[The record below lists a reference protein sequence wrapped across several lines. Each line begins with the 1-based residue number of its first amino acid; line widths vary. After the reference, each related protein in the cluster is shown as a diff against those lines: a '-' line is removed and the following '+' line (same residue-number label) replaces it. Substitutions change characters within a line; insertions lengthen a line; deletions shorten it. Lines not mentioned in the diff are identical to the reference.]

1 MMNFDCFDQLYPS
14 SRYPV
19 MARRGMVCTG
29 SALASA
35 AGLEILR
42 QGGNAMDAAIATAA
56 ALTVAAL
63 AFSCIPVYRYQYA
76 TAWIPIAV
84 GCLGVL
90 LAAYFFWFQPVRMQ
104 KRAAA
109 VFQKN
114 RFWQQRCKISFY
126 RDSVC
131 CETAYEKISGYWS
144 DYYACYECPAY
155 LVVAGGWDRHLLIV
169 DKKQLS
175 PGQREAVSAH
185 MREQFANRYLWAK
198 Q

>member
-1 MMNFDCFDQLYPS
+1 MPTFYEGEPIAVVHQTLTAEEYAQAAVFAES
-14 SRYPV
+14 HRSV
-19 MARRGMVCTG
+19 WSRRGVR
-29 SALASA
+29 A
-35 AGLEILR
+35 
-42 QGGNAMDAAIATAA
+42 AA

-114 RFWQQRCKISFY
+114 RFWQQRCKIAFY

-131 CETAYEKISGYWS
+131 CETPYEKISGYWS

-185 MREQFANRYLWAK
+185 MREQFANRYLWA
-198 Q
+198 QQ

>member
-1 MMNFDCFDQLYPS
+1 
-14 SRYPV
+14 
-19 MARRGMVCTG
+19 
-29 SALASA
+29 
-35 AGLEILR
+35 
-42 QGGNAMDAAIATAA
+42 
-56 ALTVAAL
+56 
-63 AFSCIPVYRYQYA
+63 
-76 TAWIPIAV
+76 
-84 GCLGVL
+84 
-90 LAAYFFWFQPVRMQ
+90 MQ

-114 RFWQQRCKISFY
+114 RFWQQRCKIAFY